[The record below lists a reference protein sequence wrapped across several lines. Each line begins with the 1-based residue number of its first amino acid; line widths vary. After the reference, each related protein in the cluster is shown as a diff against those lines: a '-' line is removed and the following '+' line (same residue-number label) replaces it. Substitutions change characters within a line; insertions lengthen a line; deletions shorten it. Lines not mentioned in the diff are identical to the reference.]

1 MTDLFPKAKQLNLN
15 QEPFFLTRLWKSA
28 LTIADSRTTGTRYW
42 KDCSSQWTTFNFCN
56 DFITVA
62 SLQNLDDGASN
73 VRNVSF
79 SYFNSSKKRK
89 TLHFLA
95 FNTNSKKNSLK
106 Q

>member
-1 MTDLFPKAKQLNLN
+1 MT
-15 QEPFFLTRLWKSA
+15 
-28 LTIADSRTTGTRYW
+28 
-42 KDCSSQWTTFNFCN
+42 
-56 DFITVA
+56 

-95 FNTNSKKNSLK
+95 FNTNSKKNPLK
-106 Q
+106 G